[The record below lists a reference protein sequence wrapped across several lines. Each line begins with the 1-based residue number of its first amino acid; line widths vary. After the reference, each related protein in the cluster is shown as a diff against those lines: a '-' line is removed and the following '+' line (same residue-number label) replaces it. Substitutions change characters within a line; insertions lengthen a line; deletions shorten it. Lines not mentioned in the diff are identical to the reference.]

1 MVWTLIGVSILVY
14 FSGNVLDVIS
24 IPVGIIVW
32 TTILVFT
39 LRGLVEKL
47 CDRGVP
53 RAAAVAIAFLTLFVA
68 IALIVL
74 LAKPLFVGGGGAD
87 EFMSSVSSSVS
98 GIQGYVE
105 GLYSDYPQI
114 FSDPTVMT
122 WIESSLG
129 SLVAYGEK
137 AVSGLAQ
144 NMVSFAGFTVNAL
157 MCIMF
162 SLVTAF

>member
-1 MVWTLIGVSILVY
+1 MQPDSEKQPSKLAVRSLQCRLALYVVWTLIGVSILVY
-14 FSGNVLDVIS
+14 FSGNVLDVLS

-87 EFMSSVSSSVS
+87 
-98 GIQGYVE
+98 
-105 GLYSDYPQI
+105 
-114 FSDPTVMT
+114 
-122 WIESSLG
+122 
-129 SLVAYGEK
+129 
-137 AVSGLAQ
+137 
-144 NMVSFAGFTVNAL
+144 
-157 MCIMF
+157 
-162 SLVTAF
+162 